1 MSDPK
6 PIFAP
11 GPTMMGKVP
20 TPAFF
25 SAMSRVYA
33 KNTGNST
40 RTIFAE
46 SLEAITA
53 IRPITSGSVIH
64 DNAAGPGTATSAMI
78 EALPPSIL
86 PTIQIHITDSVPG
99 MVSAARE
106 TFTALISSSSSTIT
120 VSEMDSQN
128 LTFPDAYFTHSI
140 YNFSVFAV
148 PDPLLSLKEIH
159 RTLQKG
165 GVAAV
170 LTWRRFGAGELM
182 RAAQGL
188 VRPDLPPI
196 FIPHEEFMRE
206 GYLSHMMVEAG
217 FEEGKVTTLSKRL
230 AVTGENLEG
239 LRQFVSGDFSESAKK
254 GWTEEEVARWP
265 EAIGRAMEAEVAAHG
280 GLLFEAWVV
289 LATK

>member
-1 MSDPK
+1 MSNPK
-6 PIFAP
+6 TIFPP

-40 RTIFAE
+40 RTILAD

-53 IRPITSGSVIH
+53 IRPISSGSVIH

-78 EALPPSIL
+78 EALPLSVL
-86 PTIQIHITDSVPG
+86 STIQIHITDSVPG

-106 TFTALISSSSSTIT
+106 AFTDLVSSSSTIT

-140 YNFSVFAV
+140 YNFSVFAM
-148 PDPLLSLKEIH
+148 PDPLSSLREIH
-159 RTLQKG
+159 RTLQQG

-182 RAAQGL
+182 RAAQRL

-206 GYLSHMMVEAG
+206 GYLSRMMVEAG

-230 AVTGENLEG
+230 AVTGEDLEG
-239 LRQFVSGDFSESAKK
+239 LRQFVSGDFSGSAKK
-254 GWTEEEVARWP
+254 EWTEEDVARWP